1 MKFFVLIVIKY
12 IILKNGMSPNL
23 VMAPALG
30 AGIISVQ
37 IRAFRLENNT
47 SYLRPIL
54 HTSVKSNLA
63 VTVLCGNMV

>member
-37 IRAFRLENNT
+37 IRAFRLDA
-47 SYLRPIL
+47 L
-54 HTSVKSNLA
+54 SVFCLSNS
-63 VTVLCGNMV
+63 VD